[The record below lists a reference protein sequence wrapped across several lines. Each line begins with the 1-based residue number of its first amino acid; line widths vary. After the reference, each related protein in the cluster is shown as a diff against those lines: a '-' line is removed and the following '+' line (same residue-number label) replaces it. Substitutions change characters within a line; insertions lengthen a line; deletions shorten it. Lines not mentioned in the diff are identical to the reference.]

1 MNARIVHSKMWI
13 RVPIM
18 QCFVSSQQSVEF
30 IFYDSLSSYTTHLST
45 FGREDSKEMTYAEL
59 RLKNDF
65 SAAYI
70 SALWALL
77 LLLTTPFRLH
87 QDAEQALHKQYRD
100 KH

>member
-1 MNARIVHSKMWI
+1 
-13 RVPIM
+13 
-18 QCFVSSQQSVEF
+18 
-30 IFYDSLSSYTTHLST
+30 
-45 FGREDSKEMTYAEL
+45 MTYAEL

-87 QDAEQALHKQYRD
+87 QDVEQALRKLYRD

>member
-1 MNARIVHSKMWI
+1 
-13 RVPIM
+13 M
-18 QCFVSSQQSVEF
+18 QCFASSFQGVEVLL
-30 IFYDSLSSYTTHLST
+30 YDCFSSYTTHLSP

-87 QDAEQALHKQYRD
+87 QDVEQALHKLYRD